1 MNKQKIAASTGE
13 IDKRCINGNNGTRRG
28 KDKKQRKIPPKWRL
42 KPEVRA
48 GLKARFEQLLTI
60 CGGLLEMAKAFKVCC
75 VRLTNAYRLRGM
87 IPPEVA
93 RRVHYHKKMNGFT
106 GYTATFCRPD
116 LEFDN
121 NGKAYSTTCRKR
133 HMMDYKRKKRS

>member
-1 MNKQKIAASTGE
+1 MNNKRVAASTGE

-48 GLKARFEQLLTI
+48 GLKARFDI
-60 CGGLLEMAKAFKVCC
+60 VIDHFGGFSEMAKALKVDVC
-75 VRLTNAYRLRGM
+75 RLTNAYRLRGM

-93 RRVHYHKKMNGFT
+93 RRVHYHHKRM
-106 GYTATFCRPD
+106 D
-116 LEFDN
+116 LLDTLQHFAVQILSLTITE
-121 NGKAYSTTCRKR
+121 SPLL
-133 HMMDYKRKKRS
+133 

>member
-1 MNKQKIAASTGE
+1 MNSQRVAASTGE

-28 KDKKQRKIPPKWRL
+28 KDKKPRKKPPKWRL

-48 GLKARFEQLLTI
+48 GLKARFDIVLDHF
-60 CGGLLEMAKAFKVCC
+60 GGFSAMAKALKVDVC
-75 VRLTNAYRLRGM
+75 RLTNAYRLRGM

-93 RRVHYHKKMNGFT
+93 RRVHYHHKKNGFT

-121 NGKAYSTTCRKR
+121 NGKPLTLTCKKR
-133 HMMDYKRKKRS
+133 HMMDYKRTKS